1 MRATPAT
8 FETHGSMLNPSSGL
22 TSSSTSCACY
32 LSRSLLVP
40 RAPTRLS
47 LSLSAFSRSAAARL
61 CCIPPS
67 ASCVS
72 RVLSSPETRL
82 YSHVLPRYD
91 IPAERSAGIDPKK
104 IVRHVYVTQKT
115 ISRAEHG
122 MVMAS
127 FLCSILSRKIS
138 LCASRSFL
146 VGPVA
151 FVLATLFE
159 DFKKKRQA
167 WVDSV

>member
-1 MRATPAT
+1 MALSECVFAQCCCALVL
-8 FETHGSMLNPSSGL
+8 H
-22 TSSSTSCACY
+22 SCA
-32 LSRSLLVP
+32 
-40 RAPTRLS
+40 
-47 LSLSAFSRSAAARL
+47 
-61 CCIPPS
+61 
-67 ASCVS
+67 SCAS

-104 IVRHVYVTQKT
+104 IVRHVYVTQKS

-122 MVMAS
+122 MVIAS
-127 FLCSILSRKIS
+127 FLCSFLSRQIS
-138 LCASRSFL
+138 LCVRASRSFL

-151 FVLATLFE
+151 FVLSTLFE